1 MIALKDVG
9 VSVGGKDLLTSVWA
23 ELPRNAL
30 TAIIGPNGAGKS
42 TLLNAM
48 AGGISPTSGS
58 VAFDGFRLANMRRF
72 ELAQRRAVLSQNLE
86 LPFPLKVE
94 EVVAL
99 GRALKADTE
108 VQQQRVIAA
117 ALERARASELAE
129 RVFSTLS
136 GGERQRVHFARVLA
150 QLWEPIERGEP
161 ATLLL
166 DEPTSAMDMHHQHL
180 LLEQLQ
186 KLARNGL
193 TVCCVLHDLNLAALF
208 ADHVW
213 ALKNGR
219 LHASGPT
226 DEVFDDRLLSDIYEM
241 PLVTINH
248 PQRASQVVVAYAMTG

>member
-1 MIALKDVG
+1 MIALQDVG
-9 VSVGGKDLLTSVWA
+9 VSVGSKQLLASVSA
-23 ELPRNAL
+23 ALPEKSL

-42 TLLNAM
+42 TLLNVM
-48 AGGISPTSGS
+48 AGGIATSSGS

-99 GRALKADTE
+99 GRALQADTSAR
-108 VQQQRVIAA
+108 QQRIVAE
-117 ALERARASELAE
+117 ALTRARASELAG
-129 RVFSTLS
+129 RIFSTLS

-193 TVCCVLHDLNLAALF
+193 TVCCVMHDLNLAALF
-208 ADHVW
+208 ADCVW
-213 ALKNGR
+213 ALKKGR

-226 DEVFDDRLLSDIYEM
+226 AEVFDGPLLSDIYDM
-241 PLVTINH
+241 PLVTIDH
-248 PQRASQVVVAYAMTG
+248 PQRATQVVVAYALTG

>member
-1 MIALKDVG
+1 MISLQD
-9 VSVGGKDLLTSVWA
+9 VSVVIGGKPLLSSVWS
-23 ELPRNAL
+23 ELPQGQL

-42 TLLNAM
+42 TLLNVM
-48 AGGISPTSGS
+48 AGGIAPSQGS
-58 VAFDGFRLANMRRF
+58 VAFDGFRLGNMRRF

-99 GRALKADTE
+99 GRALKSETDFCQGNI
-108 VQQQRVIAA
+108 VKQ
-117 ALERARASELAE
+117 ALRRARATDLSG

-136 GGERQRVHFARVLA
+136 GGERQRVHFARMLA

-180 LLEQLQ
+180 LLEQL
-186 KLARNGL
+186 KTLVRGGL

-208 ADHVW
+208 ADNIW
-213 ALKNGR
+213 ALKNGQ
-219 LHASGPT
+219 LVAQGQT
-226 DEVFDDRLLSDIYEM
+226 DKVFDDSLLSDIYDM